1 MRVDPVGKEAGRG
14 AYLCRTDSCWRRA
27 MDKGTLERSLKLSL
41 TAEDRAQLQV
51 FYAHELAA
59 QQAKEQ

>member
-1 MRVDPVGKEAGRG
+1 MGKEAGRG

-51 FYAHELAA
+51 FYAHELAGKPA
-59 QQAKEQ
+59 EEQ

>member
-1 MRVDPVGKEAGRG
+1 MRVDPMGKEAGRG

-27 MDKGTLERSLKLSL
+27 MDKGTLGRSLKLSL

-51 FYAHELAA
+51 FYLHELAGKP
-59 QQAKEQ
+59 AKEQ

>member
-1 MRVDPVGKEAGRG
+1 MGKEAGRG
-14 AYLCRTDSCWRRA
+14 AYLCRTGSCWQRA

-51 FYAHELAA
+51 FYANELVG